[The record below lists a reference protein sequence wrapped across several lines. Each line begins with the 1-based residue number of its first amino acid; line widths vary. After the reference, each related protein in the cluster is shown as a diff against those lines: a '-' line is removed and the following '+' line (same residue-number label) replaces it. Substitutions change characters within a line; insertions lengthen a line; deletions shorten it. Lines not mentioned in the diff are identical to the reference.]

1 MNLLSIISIIIYTS
15 FFIGAINIV
24 RAERK
29 SILNILACAVFI
41 CLGWWSFCN
50 SFFFAATT
58 QEQAWFWHKLS
69 SIAWCGFVPLTVYY
83 FFALTNYDKKIMAWW
98 KQVLYFTLPVILIG
112 RNLFGRTTSLA
123 QNIVQSTNGWGWT
136 YENSI
141 TSFWL
146 WVYLGYVA
154 LYFGIAFYLLYQ
166 WSKSVKHKMKTEMAI
181 RFIVLDLITILFGVV
196 TDVIL
201 PLTTPVVPALASVG
215 TALFGIGYFGIIYR
229 RDVFNISLVISSD
242 DILQTS
248 NNLIFVIDENGE
260 ILKYNNAIGSL
271 LGYNKSE
278 LIGTDFMKLAVGQIN
293 FKPLYSSGDLI
304 NVESKM
310 CCKDN
315 RVKDVLISASVA
327 KDKQR
332 DFLCIIVSCQDISEQ
347 KKIQGE
353 LEHERER
360 YKELAD
366 DYLKLAYYDPLTG
379 LPNRRHF
386 FDTLNDFDKRYQT
399 EKRDFAVIFMDLDH
413 FKHAN
418 DVYGHKG
425 GDELLIVAADKLRI
439 CVEKDEFVAR
449 LGGDEFMIIMPY
461 TNIEDIHSKIK
472 KIHDT
477 FHQSILFN
485 GQSYE
490 IGISA
495 GYSVFSKI
503 GNTTQL
509 MQEADEAMYS
519 NKKRNI

>member
-1 MNLLSIISIIIYTS
+1 
-15 FFIGAINIV
+15 
-24 RAERK
+24 
-29 SILNILACAVFI
+29 
-41 CLGWWSFCN
+41 
-50 SFFFAATT
+50 
-58 QEQAWFWHKLS
+58 
-69 SIAWCGFVPLTVYY
+69 
-83 FFALTNYDKKIMAWW
+83 
-98 KQVLYFTLPVILIG
+98 
-112 RNLFGRTTSLA
+112 
-123 QNIVQSTNGWGWT
+123 
-136 YENSI
+136 
-141 TSFWL
+141 
-146 WVYLGYVA
+146 
-154 LYFGIAFYLLYQ
+154 
-166 WSKSVKHKMKTEMAI
+166 
-181 RFIVLDLITILFGVV
+181 
-196 TDVIL
+196 
-201 PLTTPVVPALASVG
+201 
-215 TALFGIGYFGIIYR
+215 
-229 RDVFNISLVISSD
+229 
-242 DILQTS
+242 
-248 NNLIFVIDENGE
+248 
-260 ILKYNNAIGSL
+260 
-271 LGYNKSE
+271 
-278 LIGTDFMKLAVGQIN
+278 
-293 FKPLYSSGDLI
+293 
-304 NVESKM
+304 
-310 CCKDN
+310 
-315 RVKDVLISASVA
+315 
-327 KDKQR
+327 
-332 DFLCIIVSCQDISEQ
+332 IVSCQDISEQ